1 MGNKNMLKKNQFDQ
15 IIGFPVEHWSARPLP
30 PKKVIPGNYCRLE
43 PLNMAQ
49 HGEQLFEAFQLNNPG
64 DTWTYLPYGP
74 FATYPEFK
82 QWLAMAD
89 AHQFFYTIIETETQT
104 PQGIARY
111 HKVDPEHGVIEVGSI
126 HYSKA
131 LQKSR
136 AATEAMYLMMQFA
149 FDELG
154 YRCYKWRCNA
164 LNQGSR
170 KAAERLGF
178 QFEGIARQGYV
189 FKGYNRDN
197 AWYSIIDSEWPA
209 LKAKFLKW
217 LSPDNFDVSGN
228 QILRLQAAY

>member
-1 MGNKNMLKKNQFDQ
+1 MQQNKNQFDQ
-15 IIGFPVEHWSARPLP
+15 VIGFPVDNWTTRPLP
-30 PKKVIPGNYCRLE
+30 PRKIIPGQYCRLE
-43 PLNMAQ
+43 PLNVAQ
-49 HGEQLFEAFQLNNPG
+49 HGQQLFAAFRLNNPG

-74 FATYPEFK
+74 FDTYAEFES
-82 QWLAMAD
+82 WLTKAEAR
-89 AHQFFYTIIETETQT
+89 QCFFTIIDTETQT
-104 PQGIARY
+104 PQGVASY
-111 HKVDPEHGVIEVGSI
+111 HEADPAHGVIEVGGI

-136 AATEAMYLMMQFA
+136 AATEVMYLMMQLA

-178 QFEGIARQGYV
+178 QFEGIARQAYV
-189 FKGYNRDN
+189 FKGHNRDT

-217 LSPDNFDVSGN
+217 LSPDNFDAQGN
-228 QILRLQAAY
+228 QKLRLQDI